1 MQEILSIACCTA
13 WHAKEGRDRDSNGQ
27 QGSRRGRAGQGRAGR
42 SWHNLWPFL
51 KGLIPMGS
59 IERFLVREETDPH
72 PKTPECER
80 ERNK

>member
-1 MQEILSIACCTA
+1 MQRKGETETPMGSKAP
-13 WHAKEGRDRDSNGQ
+13 EG
-27 QGSRRGRAGQGRAGR
+27 AGQGRAGR

-59 IERFLVREETDPH
+59 IERFLVREGTDPH